1 MHSEWC
7 WAIDTLRTKRLVPA
21 NQVTVTN
28 KPNNVQRAILSGIE
42 IDSDSGEESDHLV
55 AKYLSLQSQIYQ
67 IEPELLK
74 SGKGASKKSKF
85 VESNPDIARLL
96 AKVDRIES
104 DILFDRNE
112 AYSQWIEM
120 QKNLAKEV
128 AERKR
133 FQLDQDSKA
142 KADTVTVPQSKPTHL
157 LPTDEDEDLVEMV
170 GDLFS
175 SLPET
180 STNAFTGSTQMTSK
194 TAEGETVTLRD
205 FGTWAGMNPR
215 RILEDTCKARFE
227 IHLRNDCRLC

>member
-1 MHSEWC
+1 MT
-7 WAIDTLRTKRLVPA
+7 D
-21 NQVTVTN
+21 Q
-28 KPNNVQRAILSGIE
+28 PNSVQRAILSGIE
-42 IDSDSGEESDHLV
+42 TDSDSEEEPDHLV

-67 IEPELLK
+67 IEPELFK
-74 SGKGASKKSKF
+74 SGSGALKKPNF
-85 VESNPDIARLL
+85 VKRNPDIARLL

-112 AYSQWIEM
+112 AYSQWIEI
-120 QKNLAKEV
+120 QKNLAKEA

-142 KADTVTVPQSKPTHL
+142 KAGTVTVPQSKPSGL
-157 LPTDEDEDLVEMV
+157 LQTEEDDDLVEMV

-194 TAEGETVTLRD
+194 TAEGETLTLRD
-205 FGTWAGMNPR
+205 FGTWAGVNPR

-227 IHLRNDCRLC
+227 IHSRMTSTLLIL

>member
-1 MHSEWC
+1 M
-7 WAIDTLRTKRLVPA
+7 
-21 NQVTVTN
+21 
-28 KPNNVQRAILSGIE
+28 QRAILSDIE
-42 IDSDSGEESDHLV
+42 TDSDSGGESDYLV

-67 IEPELLK
+67 IEPRLFK
-74 SGKGASKKSKF
+74 SRSGASNRSNL
-85 VESNPDIARLL
+85 VEGNSDIARML

-120 QKNLAKEV
+120 QKNLAKEA

-142 KADTVTVPQSKPTHL
+142 KADRVTVPQSKPTDL
-157 LPTDEDEDLVEMV
+157 TQIEEDDDLVEMV

-180 STNAFTGSTQMTSK
+180 STNALTGSTQMTSK
-194 TAEGETVTLRD
+194 TAEGETLILRD
-205 FGTWAGMNPR
+205 FGTWAGTNPR
-215 RILEDTCKARFE
+215 RILEDTCKARFK
-227 IHLRNDCRLC
+227 IQSRMTSTLLIL